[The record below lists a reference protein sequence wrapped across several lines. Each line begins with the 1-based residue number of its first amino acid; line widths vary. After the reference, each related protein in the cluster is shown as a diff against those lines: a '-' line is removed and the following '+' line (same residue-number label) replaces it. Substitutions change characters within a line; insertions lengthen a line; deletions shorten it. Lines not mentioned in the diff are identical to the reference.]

1 MSLSEYLITLRQA
14 IERIDSYGFSESI
27 DMRQEI
33 RAGKQAVINIHIIL
47 VDGSSL
53 FIKEY
58 VDTKYKIEKVS
69 YAYQYQNKEGKL
81 IFRYDNAKHK
91 PTLQFLE
98 HKHTSDGDV
107 VATRPPELIDLVDEV
122 ISCL

>member
-1 MSLSEYLITLRQA
+1 MSLSEYLRNLRQA
-14 IERIDSYGFSESI
+14 IEKIENYGFSESI

-33 RAGKQAVINIHIIL
+33 RAGKQAVINIHIVL

-58 VDTKYKIEKVS
+58 VDARYKIEKVS
-69 YAYQYQNKEGKL
+69 YAYQYQNREGEL

-91 PTLQFLE
+91 PALQFFE
-98 HKHTSDGDV
+98 HKHVSGGDV
-107 VATRPPELIDLVDEV
+107 VAARPPDLSDLVDEV
-122 ISCL
+122 LGCL